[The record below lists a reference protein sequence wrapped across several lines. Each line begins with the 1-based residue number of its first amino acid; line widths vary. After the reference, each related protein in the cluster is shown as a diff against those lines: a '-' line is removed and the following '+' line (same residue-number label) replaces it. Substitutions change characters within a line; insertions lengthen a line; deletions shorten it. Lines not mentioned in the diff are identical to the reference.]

1 MDSFTLLIIAA
12 IAVPLLA
19 LFGHLVAAYWVAPR
33 RVQAWLA
40 SAKGRAQLIDQLAPA
55 IIDYID
61 SPEMA
66 PVLTRLTQKALA
78 NVGPALQ
85 AWLDD
90 PETLP
95 QLERW
100 IEAGT
105 KKAYDYAAILLAAE
119 KGNASQGK
127 KTTGLYGQITGQA
140 GNLLAGGLPAVK
152 TGNPLLDFFV
162 QMAVPYVLKSMSP
175 AGAPPVPAQAADAEF
190 ERV

>member
-1 MDSFTLLIIAA
+1 MDSFTLLLIAA
-12 IAVPLLA
+12 IVVPTLA
-19 LFGHLVAAYWVAPR
+19 LVGHLVAAYWLAPR
-33 RVQAWLA
+33 RIQAWL
-40 SAKGRAQLIDQLAPA
+40 SSPEGRKDLINQLGPSIVA
-55 IIDYID
+55 YVD

-105 KKAYDYAAILLAAE
+105 KKAYDYAAALMAAE
-119 KGNASQGK
+119 KGNLSQGK
-127 KTTGLYGQITGQA
+127 KSSGVVGQLSGLATNA
-140 GNLLAGGLPAVK
+140 LVTGLPAVR
-152 TGNPLLDFFV
+152 TGNALLDLGIQLIAPQLLKGV
-162 QMAVPYVLKSMSP
+162 APQVP
-175 AGAPPVPAQAADAEF
+175 APAQAADAEF